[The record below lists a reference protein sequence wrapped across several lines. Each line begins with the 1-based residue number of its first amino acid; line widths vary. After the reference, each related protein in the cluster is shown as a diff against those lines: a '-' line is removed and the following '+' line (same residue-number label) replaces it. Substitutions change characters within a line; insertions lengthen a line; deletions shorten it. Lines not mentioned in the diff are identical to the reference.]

1 MCDADFLD
9 VHVYPENTGSQA
21 DFLSVD
27 LGSVEWPVVQSNLPK
42 MAVIMG
48 EFGTYEG
55 TFKDVVVAGAL
66 DCFFMF
72 FPVCLNRFL
81 VQP

>member
-1 MCDADFLD
+1 
-9 VHVYPENTGSQA
+9 VQA
-21 DFLSVD
+21 
-27 LGSVEWPVVQSNLPK
+27 NLPK